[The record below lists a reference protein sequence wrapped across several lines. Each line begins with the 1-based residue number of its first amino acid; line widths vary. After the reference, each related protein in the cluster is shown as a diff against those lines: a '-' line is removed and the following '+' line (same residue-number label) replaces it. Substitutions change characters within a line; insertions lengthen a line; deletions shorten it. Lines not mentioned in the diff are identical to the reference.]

1 MGKID
6 IVTEEEV
13 TLFKDVKDELTQTR
27 RNYIDFG
34 IALDQYWNL
43 SFLPEEINTNAFI
56 KPVKT
61 DGKTKLILSEQNIN
75 NYLRKYTNH
84 KKSLLM
90 IFMKTKKSLSSK
102 LKVLS

>member
-43 SFLPEEINTNAFI
+43 SF
-56 KPVKT
+56 
-61 DGKTKLILSEQNIN
+61 
-75 NYLRKYTNH
+75 YL
-84 KKSLLM
+84 KK
-90 IFMKTKKSLSSK
+90 
-102 LKVLS
+102 

>member
-1 MGKID
+1 MLKNNRNKRICFLSLGKSNIKAKVKLLKSLITLEGILLKEIQKFRQKTGAFPSWVKID

-43 SFLPEEINTNAFI
+43 SF
-56 KPVKT
+56 
-61 DGKTKLILSEQNIN
+61 
-75 NYLRKYTNH
+75 YL
-84 KKSLLM
+84 KK
-90 IFMKTKKSLSSK
+90 
-102 LKVLS
+102 